1 MFIFL
6 NKFLENNGVIDI
18 QQLVSKL
25 EDQSWQLQYYRPTVV
40 ESSIDEGEQVVEVNL
55 TTDLISW
62 PQTTKSNK
70 NTVRII
76 LMC

>member
-1 MFIFL
+1 MLERAVFIFL

-18 QQLVSKL
+18 KQLVSEL

-55 TTDLISW
+55 ITDLIS
-62 PQTTKSNK
+62 
-70 NTVRII
+70 
-76 LMC
+76 

>member
-1 MFIFL
+1 MFERATFIFL

-18 QQLVSKL
+18 KRLVSKL

-55 TTDLISW
+55 TTDLIS
-62 PQTTKSNK
+62 
-70 NTVRII
+70 
-76 LMC
+76 